1 LEDWH
6 FEPPASVLT
15 NQPKSNYL
23 LANVTI
29 FEGEDL
35 RQVLWYILAGTRGGY
50 NRIRIID
57 TIKERPYNAN
67 QLADVLEM
75 DYRTIRH
82 HLKVLTENNIL
93 ARPTGDSY
101 GSMYFLSG
109 IMEKHLGTFEEI
121 KKNVKK

>member
-1 LEDWH
+1 M
-6 FEPPASVLT
+6 
-15 NQPKSNYL
+15 K
-23 LANVTI
+23 
-29 FEGEDL
+29 
-35 RQVLWYILAGTRGGY
+35 QVLWYILAGTRGGY

-57 TIKERPYNAN
+57 TIRERPYNAN
-67 QLADVLEM
+67 QLSDILGM

-82 HLKVLTENNIL
+82 HLKVLTDNNIL

-121 KKNVKK
+121 RKNVRK